1 MPYDTPLKI
10 ETKIKINKVTEHKPM
25 IKFNLNEKNFGGLW
39 DTGSMITT

>member
-25 IKFNLNEKNFGGLW
+25 IKFNLNEKNFEGLW

>member
-1 MPYDTPLKI
+1 MSYDTPLKI
-10 ETKIKINKVTEHKPM
+10 ETKIKIIKVTEHKPM